1 MRRRRIQE
9 PPTSHGCMHYLKM
22 AFTIV
27 PVTVQ
32 LGLSVLSAMA
42 GVGLCAQRETLGP
55 RAPSHAPV
63 TQF

>member
-1 MRRRRIQE
+1 
-9 PPTSHGCMHYLKM
+9 MHYLKM